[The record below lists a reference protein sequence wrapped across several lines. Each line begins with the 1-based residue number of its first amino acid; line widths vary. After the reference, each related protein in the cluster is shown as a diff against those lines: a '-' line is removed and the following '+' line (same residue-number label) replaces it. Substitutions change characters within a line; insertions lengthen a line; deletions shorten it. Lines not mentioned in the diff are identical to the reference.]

1 MTKRSL
7 ALGSGGRY
15 AENPVLEE
23 LSPAKSVCL
32 LSGIQGCY
40 GWDFP
45 GAPVVSLSAFTAVG
59 PGSIPGQETKIP
71 QAASLSQRK
80 RKYDLL

>member
-23 LSPAKSVCL
+23 LSPATSVCS

-71 QAASLSQRK
+71 QAAGLSQRK